1 MTDIGSDD
9 EGEREPLETQ
19 PPKGP
24 SSARRSAITSETPSR
39 PGTAKTGL
47 SSKRAPFTQSQQLRR
62 GVSGKRGSVGATSV
76 AGSTMSGRTPSTT
89 SRSHVPSLTSHA
101 FFHPM
106 SSQKLQAQRGA
117 ATRPPPNLARQSMP
131 SEGAARPTGDDTAP
145 QAPAA
150 QAQTAAAPERRPF
163 SGDSAIQRPPPSR
176 GSEMTGQETLDR
188 ITANTSPTH
197 GHYPA
202 GSLSESVR
210 PLQQKKTA
218 ESRGLSVRVDKGYKS
233 SGNLPTP
240 IKSPRSFRSSFLLPN
255 KGDASQPGNRDM
267 QGGEKLDSV
276 SSTPQLSP
284 TVENA
289 KVKTKADK
297 IALRVGKNFEYFE
310 GNTIFFL
317 RGRFQNTRSSP
328 VNLVT
333 GTFVVVP
340 GVLFFVFSA
349 PWLWYNISPAVP
361 ITFGYLFYIC
371 LSSFIHASLSDPGV
385 GLPAPFSHWATR

>member
-1 MTDIGSDD
+1 
-9 EGEREPLETQ
+9 
-19 PPKGP
+19 
-24 SSARRSAITSETPSR
+24 
-39 PGTAKTGL
+39 
-47 SSKRAPFTQSQQLRR
+47 
-62 GVSGKRGSVGATSV
+62 
-76 AGSTMSGRTPSTT
+76 
-89 SRSHVPSLTSHA
+89 
-101 FFHPM
+101 
-106 SSQKLQAQRGA
+106 
-117 ATRPPPNLARQSMP
+117 
-131 SEGAARPTGDDTAP
+131 
-145 QAPAA
+145 
-150 QAQTAAAPERRPF
+150 
-163 SGDSAIQRPPPSR
+163 
-176 GSEMTGQETLDR
+176 MTGQETLDR

-385 GLPAPFSHWATR
+385 GLPAPFSHRATR